1 MNAGF
6 YEILII
12 LLLILIN
19 GVLAMS
25 EIAVVSARKVRLQ
38 QRAEEGESGAA
49 AALELASHPA
59 NFLSSIQVGITLVG
73 ILAGAFGG
81 ATIAGQIQSALAE
94 YPLLAPYSQPIS
106 VGIVVVVITYFSL
119 IIGELVPKQIAL
131 NNPEKIASRV
141 APLMK
146 FIARVASPVVRF
158 LSYSSALILRLLGA
172 RPSTDPQVTEEE
184 VKIMIEMGTR
194 GGVFEPI
201 EEEMV
206 EQVFRLSD
214 QRVTSI
220 MTPRTEVE
228 WLDVDDPPTENQQ
241 IIITSGYSY
250 FPVARQEL
258 DHLIGVVHAKD
269 LLSQSLTGQRFDLP
283 NIARQPLY
291 VPESMPVFQV
301 LEKFKEHSTDIAF
314 VIDEFGGVIG
324 LVTTTDVLEAIVGAI
339 PQLSDLEDPDIVRRD
354 DGSFLLDGMISTN
367 EFKDLFEKK
376 NLPDEEDGYFE
387 TLGGFV
393 MTYLGRI
400 PATGDVFIWEDL
412 RIEVV
417 DMDGNRVDKLLV
429 ARIS

>member
-1 MNAGF
+1 MNPG
-6 YEILII
+6 YLEILII
-12 LLLILIN
+12 FLLILTN
-19 GVLAMS
+19 GLLAMS

-38 QRAEEGESGAA
+38 QRAEEGQRGAA
-49 AALELASHPA
+49 AALELANRPA
-59 NFLSSIQVGITLVG
+59 HFLSSIQIGITLVG

-81 ATIAGQIQSALAE
+81 ATVARQIALVFDE
-94 YPLLAPYSQPIS
+94 LPRLAPYSQPIS
-106 VGIVVVVITYFSL
+106 VAIVVLAITYLSL

-131 NNPEKIASRV
+131 NDPEKIAAKV
-141 APLMK
+141 APTMQ
-146 FIARVASPVVRF
+146 FIARIASPVVRF
-158 LSYSSALILRLLGA
+158 LSFSSSLVLRLLGVH
-172 RPSTDPQVTEEE
+172 PSTDPQVTEEE
-184 VKIMIEMGTR
+184 VKTMIEIGTR

-228 WLDVDDPPTENQQ
+228 WLDVDDPLTENQQ

-376 NLPDEEDGYFE
+376 HLPDEEDGYFE

-417 DMDGNRVDKLLV
+417 DMDGKRVDKLLV